1 MNDSFVAA
9 RVKHSDLH
17 QLSMDGASNA
27 IGSLAEY
34 EVLSRA
40 SCLNDVDFNVCLA
53 HQNERSGGYASG
65 TIKFAEPAND
75 ELGDVLI
82 KNHQIQVRLNRSAHR
97 MKVYRSVQERN
108 VRKPKLSPDPAGETR
123 WNGVIDE
130 TVRANM
136 IMGDMCET
144 IMELLDVGG
153 EDCGLLTANEVSL
166 EDYSRL
172 SYTDEEKMILCQFEG
187 AATAAMV
194 FSKFTQDGQDVWS
207 YVLFSARLAIH
218 QSKTDTF
225 TIVQGKYSSDL
236 TISLLK

>member
-1 MNDSFVAA
+1 MWVVKIVAA
-9 RVKHSDLH
+9 D
-17 QLSMDGASNA
+17 
-27 IGSLAEY
+27 
-34 EVLSRA
+34 
-40 SCLNDVDFNVCLA
+40 
-53 HQNERSGGYASG
+53 
-65 TIKFAEPAND
+65 
-75 ELGDVLI
+75 
-82 KNHQIQVRLNRSAHR
+82 
-97 MKVYRSVQERN
+97 
-108 VRKPKLSPDPAGETR
+108 
-123 WNGVIDE
+123 
-130 TVRANM
+130 
-136 IMGDMCET
+136 
-144 IMELLDVGG
+144 
-153 EDCGLLTANEVSL
+153 EVSS